1 MADWAAR
8 SSAHRY
14 GKIKC
19 DAGHEEELRRA
30 ATATARTARLRL
42 SRAGPT
48 LPAWQETCSPS
59 PAAAARRVG
68 VDPYVASSNVLKY
81 FYRFFLS
88 CTSLGA
94 PMPFGE
100 RSSIAHLR
108 LAPFRPIEVLSI
120 EKAMCQKP
128 TRERGTQHV
137 IRCQR
142 LHLHS
147 VLLSIT

>member
-1 MADWAAR
+1 MR
-8 SSAHRY
+8 SKEFRTQIWQN
-14 GKIKC
+14 KM
-19 DAGHEEELRRA
+19 RRRTRRR
-30 ATATARTARLRL
+30 TATSSYGHRPHGSLAGSAGQGRRCRL
-42 SRAGPT
+42 G
-48 LPAWQETCSPS
+48 
-59 PAAAARRVG
+59 RRHALLHQPLQRG
-68 VDPYVASSNVLKY
+68 ELGLIRMVASSNIFKY

-94 PMPFGE
+94 PMPLGE